1 MDILVK
7 EGVRVNV
14 KETRR
19 EMKERGFRFRT
30 YSHNPRR
37 FSVFL
42 TKKGMEMYDNDVEAM
57 MNMVMV
63 VESIKNGTSL
73 DDGRVM
79 VSRKIWQ
86 K

>member
-19 EMKERGFRFRT
+19 IMKERGFRFRT
-30 YSHNPRR
+30 YNHNPRR

-63 VESIKNGTSL
+63 VESKVIGTW
-73 DDGRVM
+73 
-79 VSRKIWQ
+79 SRDSREKGYGESGI
-86 K
+86 